1 MTAQI
6 IDGKAL
12 SKQLRVGFRERV
24 GRLVEQGVRPGL
36 AVILVGDNPASR
48 VYVGN
53 KVKAWVQFRGRDI
66 IYKEQGL
73 AVLERFIEAL
83 ADISK
88 VAKVTSGPIR
98 LGRIC
103 WMRMRPRCAP
113 TATADST

>member
-53 KVKAWVQFRGRDI
+53 KVKACEECGVRS
-66 IYKEQGL
+66 
-73 AVLERFIEAL
+73 VHVAL
-83 ADISK
+83 R
-88 VAKVTSGPIR
+88 PIR
-98 LGRIC
+98 WKWRC
-103 WMRMRPRCAP
+103 WHASPSSTPTPRC
-113 TATADST
+113 TAS